1 MYHIRVP
8 EQFFLLLRKII
19 NMEINTIA
27 IGCDHAGYPYKAAVK
42 NLLEAKGIKVL
53 DFGTD
58 SPDSVDYP
66 DFIHPVA
73 EKVEGGEAQLG
84 IIMCGSGN
92 GVAMTANKHQQIRAA
107 LCWKN
112 EIASLARQHNDANII
127 AIPVRFVSEET
138 ALQMVQIFISTEFEG
153 GRHQRRVDKICR

>member
-1 MYHIRVP
+1 MDI
-8 EQFFLLLRKII
+8 KK
-19 NMEINTIA
+19 IA
-27 IGCDHAGYPYKAAVK
+27 IGCDHAGFPYKSAIK
-42 NLLEAKGIKVL
+42 NLLASEGIEVF

-73 EKVEGGEAQLG
+73 EKVESKEADLG

-92 GVAMTANKHQQIRAA
+92 GVAMTANKHQGIRAA
-107 LCWKN
+107 LSWKN
-112 EIASLARQHNDANII
+112 EIAALARQHNDANVI

-138 ALQMVQIFISTEFEG
+138 ALQMVKVFLSTEFEG
-153 GRHQRRVDKICR
+153 GRHQRRVDKICM